1 MPLYRLDRLL
11 SEAGLATRREA
22 KALIRDGRVT
32 VDGRPVR
39 SPEQKADPALAAV
52 ALDGVPLP
60 APGHVYIMLHK
71 PQGVLSATEDARA
84 PTVLDLLPEV
94 YRRRGVFPVGRL
106 DKDTT
111 GLLLLTDDGEFAHRV
126 ISPRGGVPKLYEAT
140 VKGEPAPEDAEAF
153 AGGLTL
159 SDGTRCLPA
168 RLELLGG
175 GLVRV
180 EVYEGRYHQVRRMLA
195 SRGFPVLQLRR
206 VRIGALWL
214 DATLMAGE
222 YRLLEK
228 DELSRIFS
236 QEKTDFE
243 PDGGEQ

>member
-1 MPLYRLDRLL
+1 LPLYRLDKLL
-11 SEAGLATRREA
+11 SESGMATRREA
-22 KALIRDGRVT
+22 KTLIRAGRVT
-32 VDGRPVR
+32 VDGRPVK
-39 SPEQKADPALAAV
+39 SPEAKADPALAAV

-71 PQGVLSATEDARA
+71 PKGCLSATEDARA

-94 YRRRGVFPVGRL
+94 YRRRRVFPVGRL

-126 ISPRGGVPKLYEAT
+126 ISPRGGVPKLYEAA
-140 VKGEPAPEDAEAF
+140 VKGEPAPEDAAAF
-153 AGGLTL
+153 AEGLTL

-195 SRGFPVLQLRR
+195 SRGFPVLALRR
-206 VRIGALWL
+206 LRIGALWL

-222 YRLLEK
+222 YRLLDER
-228 DELSRIFS
+228 ELSYVFS
-236 QEKTDFE
+236 EEKTDTA
-243 PDGGEQ
+243 PDGGGK